1 MDLFVGSI
9 PFKLKENQLKELFE
23 KYGEV
28 TSAKIVINKM
38 TRQSAGY
45 AFVVMPNDDQARAA
59 IEGVN
64 GLEIDGRTIVVNK
77 SVPKEENPIEKE
89 RKRNKAGFKPDAN
102 RSGGKKPF
110 KKEDGRKSNFKSNK
124 GKGSF

>member
-38 TRQSAGY
+38 TRQNAGY

-59 IEGVN
+59 IEGLN
-64 GLEIDGRTIVVNK
+64 GHEIEGRVLVVNK
-77 SVPKEENPIEKE
+77 SVPKEENAIEKE
-89 RKRNKAGFKPDAN
+89 RKRNKSGFKTDA
-102 RSGGKKPF
+102 SSSKKPF
-110 KKEDGRKSNFKSNK
+110 KKEDGKKSNFRPRK
-124 GKGSF
+124 GKGNF